1 MEKIAVIELNTNFI
15 KLVTVEVERNKSF
28 KIYNEIVMPINLL
41 KDFEKDSFIQPSV
54 IKEIISIL
62 AVFKRV
68 VDKDEI
74 TESICF
80 ADEIVVQ
87 AKNYNGFF
95 NEIQNSSSFRFS
107 IMPSDEEISNVYT
120 AVVNTFNR
128 PKSLIINVTD
138 FSTQFC
144 LFNRRN
150 VLNTKVIPFGR
161 INLLESVDESPENFY
176 DTMKSAVS
184 ELLVDMDWAFSEL
197 PEDWD
202 IIGVGDVFRNVG
214 VLNRRAKKYP
224 VDIEHNYVV
233 AKQDFDNIVKAICGV
248 GRNSGAKIKG
258 LSIWDSKYLLSGL
271 AIIDAFFSKSTA
283 KNFAISRTEKI
294 EGMLFKNTLPITID
308 KPITDTLG
316 YSLQAIVEG
325 MTKVENISQVYD
337 LSMLLFRQIKVIH
350 KLGRPY
356 IRILRIASY
365 LSSCGNA
372 INYRDREKV
381 SFDIIVNSEIYGAS
395 HAEIILAAF
404 VSKLRDVDNFSL
416 AEWVKY
422 KDLIVDYDVDAI
434 KKLAIIIKIA
444 ESLDITKF
452 SVVKDIDCDI
462 LGDSVILK
470 LIVDGD
476 STLEVKHAMLI
487 GNDFKKQFNKNLEI
501 L

>member
-1 MEKIAVIELNTNFI
+1 MQQ
-15 KLVTVEVERNKSF
+15 VEVEKNKSF

-41 KDFEKDSFIQPSV
+41 KDFEKDSFIQPMI

-62 AVFKRV
+62 TVFKRV
-68 VDKDEI
+68 IDKDEI
-74 TESICF
+74 AETICF
-80 ADEIVVQ
+80 ADNVLVQ
-87 AKNYNGFF
+87 AKNCNGFL
-95 NEIQNSSSFRFS
+95 NEIQNASSFRFS
-107 IMPSDEEISNVYT
+107 ILSDEDEISNVYT

-128 PKSLIINVTD
+128 SKSLIINVSD

-144 LFNRRN
+144 LYNRRN
-150 VLNTKVIPFGR
+150 VINTKVIPFGKV
-161 INLLESVDESPENFY
+161 NLLESVDMSSADFY
-176 DTMKSAVS
+176 DKMKKTVTD
-184 ELLVDMDWAFSEL
+184 LFVDMDWAFEEM

-202 IIGVGDVFRNVG
+202 IIGVGSVFRSLG
-214 VLNRRAKKYP
+214 VLGRRAKKYP
-224 VDIEHNYVV
+224 VDIEHNFVLSSS
-233 AKQDFDNIVKAICGV
+233 DFLNIVKAL
-248 GRNSGAKIKG
+248 RNVESTKAGKIKG
-258 LSIWDSKYLLSGL
+258 VSVWDSKYILSGL
-271 AIIDAFFSKSTA
+271 AIIDAFFERSTFKS
-283 KNFAISRTEKI
+283 FAISKTGKV
-294 EGMLFKNTLPITID
+294 EGMLFRYTLPITID

-316 YSLQAIVEG
+316 YSLQAIVD
-325 MTKVENISQVYD
+325 TYDKPDNILQVYE

-356 IRILRIASY
+356 VRILRIASY
-365 LSSCGNA
+365 LSNSGNK
-372 INYRDREKV
+372 INYTDREKA
-381 SFDIIVNSEIYGAS
+381 SFDVILNSEIYGAT

-404 VSKLRDVDNFSL
+404 VSKLRDVDNFNL

-470 LIVDGD
+470 LVVEGD
-476 STLEVKHAMLI
+476 SILEVKHSMLTQ
-487 GNDFKKQFNKNLEI
+487 NDFKKQFNKNLEI